1 MDNSIIIYIQ
11 PDSDSDSDSDD
22 DIEQRL
28 RNLELA
34 YGSLL
39 SAVEIIN
46 GTIQMILGRIN
57 HITTFFNN
65 IVRNRRLFRRF

>member
-1 MDNSIIIYIQ
+1 MDDSIIIYIQ
-11 PDSDSDSDSDD
+11 PDSDSDDDDD

-65 IVRNRRLFRRF
+65 IVRNRRFFRRF